1 MHVTVHVTLSSCTYK
16 HIQTICV
23 YIPHRIH
30 LWYTH
35 LHLVDFHNYGKCRT
49 TIHGS
54 PMAMNPF
61 FEKDFLN
68 VKLTLKWHAQAMLL
82 FRDAGALKSSPA
94 FNAAFET
101 RDIGWPNARRFLNL
115 HFWISRDFSGQW
127 WLKTRDHKAKS
138 VRFPLIKICKDVFC
152 RIKAGYRLPTPIF
165 LGRFIQILKGEMNS
179 LQDTSWYTAHA
190 ASKEING
197 CTAQRLRTWT

>member
-1 MHVTVHVTLSSCTYK
+1 MDLLWLWILSS
-16 HIQTICV
+16 
-23 YIPHRIH
+23 R
-30 LWYTH
+30 
-35 LHLVDFHNYGKCRT
+35 RT
-49 TIHGS
+49 SWMSNLPSNGT
-54 PMAMNPF
+54 PKRCF
-61 FEKDFLN
+61 
-68 VKLTLKWHAQAMLL
+68 L

-127 WLKTRDHKAKS
+127 WFKTRDHKAKP

-165 LGRFIQILKGEMNS
+165 LGRFIQILIGKWIHYKILVGTRLMQ
-179 LQDTSWYTAHA
+179 LQKKWTDEPELNTAVY
-190 ASKEING
+190 S
-197 CTAQRLRTWT
+197 

>member
-1 MHVTVHVTLSSCTYK
+1 MDIYGILTYIWLISIIMVDVGK
-16 HIQTICV
+16 YYHSWISYGYESFLREGLLECQT
-23 YIPHRIH
+23 YPQ
-30 LWYTH
+30 
-35 LHLVDFHNYGKCRT
+35 
-49 TIHGS
+49 
-54 PMAMNPF
+54 MAA
-61 FEKDFLN
+61 
-68 VKLTLKWHAQAMLL
+68 AQAICFF

-127 WLKTRDHKAKS
+127 WFKTRDHKAKP
-138 VRFPLIKICKDVFC
+138 VRFPLIKICKDVVC

-165 LGRFIQILKGEMNS
+165 LGRFIQILIGEMNS
-179 LQDTSWYTAHA
+179 LQDTSWYKAHA